1 MKRDYYS
8 QRFLSNDIRSHSQED
23 DLDFPADWG
32 QFEDWPPRKITSC
45 VRENHG
51 IELMRE
57 FSDCNQNSLLSEF
70 MKVRESAKV
79 IVEIGVARLSTNFY
93 EHTSTTILLNNKLDS
108 TIYLGIDVDDKS
120 FLNDPAKNI
129 FTLQSQSENYEI
141 VQLKLN
147 ELGITKIDFLFI
159 DGWHSLNA
167 VINDWQYVDMLS
179 DNGIVIFHDSNYHP
193 GPTVFVEAIDSSIF
207 RVEKH
212 FEGQD
217 DYGVAIAYRIQK

>member
-1 MKRDYYS
+1 MKNLAINGHIVEVREDKTDIFGLSFLPQMTGYDNDEDWSAFTKLCSVEVSS
-8 QRFLSNDIRSHSQED
+8 QNYKLVESITKNYMSHGILEIGISRNEMGSFTQAIFRSKPD
-23 DLDFPADWG
+23 NIKYLGVDLDD
-32 QFEDWPPRKITSC
+32 KT
-45 VRENHG
+45 
-51 IELMRE
+51 
-57 FSDCNQNSLLSEF
+57 
-70 MKVRESAKV
+70 
-79 IVEIGVARLSTNFY
+79 Y
-93 EHTSTTILLNNKLDS
+93 LD
-108 TIYLGIDVDDKS
+108 
-120 FLNDPAKNI
+120 NAEKNI
-129 FTLQSQSENYEI
+129 FTIRENSFNRSNVKSYA
-141 VQLKLN
+141 K
-147 ELGITKIDFLFI
+147 KIGLEKISILFI